1 METKIVNFRVSSALK
16 NLIGRELITDNYVA
30 VFELVKNSF
39 DAKATKIDVIIDL
52 SGDKII
58 VKDNG
63 IGMSIDDV
71 VEKWLFIGYSEKKNS
86 PDVTYSGNKGIGRFS
101 CDRLGSS
108 LTLVTTQDGIETSL
122 SINWDAYE
130 ENQSKE
136 IQVLPIEVIS
146 KNTTNGN
153 GTFLEIGNLRADWND
168 KDVVKTKDQL
178 LRLISPN
185 KRDVK
190 ENLSLHYI
198 NRMGISFDYENLYND
213 VFDYMENKA
222 VYVKSTFFK
231 TTIKT
236 ELFDHGRRILAN
248 VSNNNSLLTNTSMLV
263 YFSDRNA
270 KTAFKRKTGTD
281 LINYGNLFI
290 YRNGFRVYP
299 FGELTFDP
307 FGLAERKTQG
317 YNRFLGPREIVGWI
331 DITDRDNH
339 FVESTSRDR
348 GFIDNIYSQSL
359 KEVYM
364 DYVHKPLEKYVQLIN
379 YGNIDI
385 NDFVNDENAEV
396 IVRQIVKSFEMPDSI
411 QTEVDEAFIA
421 DKETH
426 SRLNKLIDS
435 KLSSAEA
442 KKIVKETQERLKS
455 KDEEL
460 RRKQKEIDKKTREN
474 EKLHKEIQEKNHF
487 IDEKNPS
494 RQQALE
500 HDLGLVIKTLSATQ
514 NSLFEINK
522 EYKNSK
528 LEKAIKDLTWALFRT
543 RGIRNFILKTS
554 MDTRTK
560 TNVEVGSFYK
570 EYSTIVD
577 YKKIAISVFIEQ
589 EFVIETNIFDLI
601 TIFDNVVSNVDSLN
615 GKKIDIYVNKDKLQ
629 FVTDTYNSV
638 DGKVDFER
646 VFDYGYTT
654 NEYGTGIGMYLVKS
668 ICKQLKLDVS
678 MKRVDESN
686 YVLLEIKRNA

>member
-39 DAKATKIDVIIDL
+39 DAKATKIDVTIDL
-52 SGDKII
+52 SRDKII

-63 IGMSIDDV
+63 TGMSLNDV
-71 VEKWLFIGYSEKKNS
+71 VEKWLFIGYSDKKDS
-86 PDVTYSGNKGIGRFS
+86 QDVTYSGNKGIGRFS

-108 LTLVTTQDGIETSL
+108 LTLITTQNGIETSL
-122 SINWDAYE
+122 SINWDTYE

-136 IQVLPIEVIS
+136 IQVLPIEVKS
-146 KNTTNGN
+146 QNSTSGN
-153 GTFLEIGNLRADWND
+153 GTFLEIGNLRADWTD

-190 ENLSLHYI
+190 ENLSLHFI
-198 NRMGISFDYENLYND
+198 NRMGIPIDYDNLYND

-222 VYVKSTFFK
+222 VYVKSTFLK
-231 TTIKT
+231 AIIKT
-236 ELFDHGRRILAN
+236 ELFDHGRRILTN
-248 VSNNNSLLTNTSMLV
+248 VSNNNSLLTNASMLV
-263 YFSDRNA
+263 FFSDRNA
-270 KTAFKRKTGTD
+270 KSAFKRKTGTD
-281 LINYGNLFI
+281 LLNYGNLFI

-331 DITDRDNH
+331 DITDKENH

-359 KEVYM
+359 KAVYM
-364 DYVHKPLEKYVQLIN
+364 DYIHKPLEKYVQLIN

-385 NDFVNDENAEV
+385 DEFVSDENAEI
-396 IVRQIVKSFEMPDSI
+396 IVRQIVKSFEMPDSV
-411 QTEVDEAFIA
+411 QTEVDESFIA

-426 SRLNKLIDS
+426 TRLNKLIDS
-435 KLSSAEA
+435 KISSTEA
-442 KKIVKETQERLKS
+442 KKIVKETQERLKN
-455 KDEEL
+455 KDVEL
-460 RRKQKEIDKKTREN
+460 RRKQKEIEEKTKEN
-474 EKLHKEIQEKNHF
+474 EKLTKEIQEKNHF
-487 IDEKNPS
+487 IDIKNPS
-494 RQQALE
+494 RQEALE
-500 HDLGLVIKTLSATQ
+500 HDLGLVVKTLAATQ
-514 NSLFEINK
+514 NSLFEVNK

-543 RGIRNFILKTS
+543 RGIRNFILKTN

-560 TNVEVGSFYK
+560 TFIEVGSFYK

-577 YKKIAISVFIEQ
+577 YKKIIITVFVEQ
-589 EFVIETNIFDLI
+589 EFVIETNVFDLI

-615 GKKIDIYVNKDKLQ
+615 GKKIDIYVSKDKLQ
-629 FVTDTYNSV
+629 FITDTYNSV

-654 NEYGTGIGMYLVKS
+654 NEYGTGIGMYLIKN

-678 MKRVDESN
+678 MRRVDESN

>member
-39 DAKATKIDVIIDL
+39 DAKATKIDVTIDL
-52 SGDKII
+52 SRDKII

-63 IGMSIDDV
+63 TGMSLNDV
-71 VEKWLFIGYSEKKNS
+71 VEKWLFIGYSDKKDS
-86 PDVTYSGNKGIGRFS
+86 QDVTYSGNKGIGRFS

-108 LTLVTTQDGIETSL
+108 LTLITTQNGIETSL
-122 SINWDAYE
+122 SINWDTYE

-136 IQVLPIEVIS
+136 IQVLPIEVKS
-146 KNTTNGN
+146 QNSTSGN
-153 GTFLEIGNLRADWND
+153 GTFLEIGNLRADWTD

-190 ENLSLHYI
+190 ENLSLHFI
-198 NRMGISFDYENLYND
+198 NRMGIPIDYDNLYND

-222 VYVKSTFFK
+222 VYVKSTFLK
-231 TTIKT
+231 AIIKT
-236 ELFDHGRRILAN
+236 ELFDHGRRILTN
-248 VSNNNSLLTNTSMLV
+248 VSNNNSLLTNASMLV
-263 YFSDRNA
+263 FFSDRNA
-270 KTAFKRKTGTD
+270 KSAFKRKTGTD
-281 LINYGNLFI
+281 LLNYGNLFI

-331 DITDRDNH
+331 DITYKENH

-359 KEVYM
+359 KAVYM
-364 DYVHKPLEKYVQLIN
+364 DYIHKPLEKYVQLIN

-385 NDFVNDENAEV
+385 DEFVSDENAEI
-396 IVRQIVKSFEMPDSI
+396 IVRQIVKSFEMPDSV
-411 QTEVDEAFIA
+411 QTEVDESFIA

-426 SRLNKLIDS
+426 TRLNKLIDS
-435 KLSSAEA
+435 KISSTEA
-442 KKIVKETQERLKS
+442 KKIVKETQERLKN
-455 KDEEL
+455 KDVEL
-460 RRKQKEIDKKTREN
+460 RRKQKEIEEKTKEN
-474 EKLHKEIQEKNHF
+474 EKLTKEIQEKNHF
-487 IDEKNPS
+487 IDIKNPS
-494 RQQALE
+494 RQEALE
-500 HDLGLVIKTLSATQ
+500 HDLGLVVKTLAATQ
-514 NSLFEINK
+514 NSLFEVNK

-543 RGIRNFILKTS
+543 RGIRNFILKTN

-560 TNVEVGSFYK
+560 TFIEVGSFYK

-577 YKKIAISVFIEQ
+577 YKKIIITVFVEQ
-589 EFVIETNIFDLI
+589 EFVIETNVFDLI

-615 GKKIDIYVNKDKLQ
+615 GKKIDIYVSKDKLQ
-629 FVTDTYNSV
+629 FITDTYNSV

-654 NEYGTGIGMYLVKS
+654 NEYGTGIGMYLIKN

-678 MKRVDESN
+678 MRRVDESN